1 MMWSWEMKVKNKN
14 SKITKKDPH
23 GLQALGDG
31 GTVFL

>member
-14 SKITKKDPH
+14 SKITTKERMVF
-23 GLQALGDG
+23 GRWGDG